1 MPTKKPTRMPLR
13 CPMKEALGMMM
24 DVSTSEAKG
33 VRYMGM
39 LPKPKTLK
47 LATPVAARIVIQLRT
62 RTETSMQVTFCFC
75 HAAALK
81 MTSQNHWR
89 SCSAYKCLHCNT

>member
-1 MPTKKPTRMPLR
+1 
-13 CPMKEALGMMM
+13 MKEALGMMM
-24 DVSTSEAKG
+24 DVSISEAKG

-47 LATPVAARIVIQLRT
+47 LATPVTARIVIQLRT
-62 RTETSMQVTFCFC
+62 HTETSVQVLFCLF

-81 MTSQNHWR
+81 MNYQ
-89 SCSAYKCLHCNT
+89 K

>member
-1 MPTKKPTRMPLR
+1 
-13 CPMKEALGMMM
+13 MKEALGMMM
-24 DVSTSEAKG
+24 DVSISEAKG

-62 RTETSMQVTFCFC
+62 SPKTSMQVLFCFC
-75 HAAALK
+75 HAAALRVN
-81 MTSQNHWR
+81 NH
-89 SCSAYKCLHCNT
+89 N